1 MTTFTTE
8 DRKFAEMNQEIIRD
22 KSPCDDCEHFEQCK
36 RYELACRSFAKFVV
50 DNWYYR
56 EAAKVPCKG
65 TFNKIFNQK
74 DEDVLRQFVRQW
86 KEENG
91 HKDKDSSGE

>member
-22 KSPCDDCEHFEQCK
+22 KSPCDDCENFEQCK
-36 RYELACRSFAKFVV
+36 RYELACRSFAKFVI

-74 DEDVLRQFVRQW
+74 DEDVLRKFVRQW

-91 HKDKDSSGE
+91 HQNTDSPGE